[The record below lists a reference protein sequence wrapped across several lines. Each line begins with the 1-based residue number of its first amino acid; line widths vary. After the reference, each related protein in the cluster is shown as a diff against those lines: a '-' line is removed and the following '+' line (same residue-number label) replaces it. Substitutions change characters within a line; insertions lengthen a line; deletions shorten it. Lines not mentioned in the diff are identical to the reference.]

1 MTTIATFP
9 DVMSASIAQGMLES
23 NGIKAVIENQAMSS
37 IYPAPLSGS
46 SEVTLAVSDTDADRT
61 TELLNEH
68 GDESVK

>member
-23 NGIKAVIENQAMSS
+23 NGIKTVIENQAMSS

-46 SEVTLAVSDTDADRT
+46 SEVTLAVSDADAARA
-61 TELLNEH
+61 TELLNKC
-68 GDESVK
+68 GDKSEI